1 MGNNGL
7 SKDDLNVILSGYRK
21 RNLSEYVISRAEED
35 LKSGLSKNQV
45 DLYAG
50 RKLPDANVK
59 AMSEALHM
67 GSSAKLVRKLANMDE
82 YRLKIVLSEVKG
94 GMSEDKILDVLSKDA
109 TAHGMQ
115 QLFSQ
120 IKADMAN
127 TKEPDKE
134 EARQEEDGKEEGKE
148 TVTSSQDTPYKPEDI
163 AKAMEP
169 VLVKFTEGLTEALK
183 PNLEYMNRMTESM
196 HEMQARFA
204 GENGRD
210 SEGRLNEEL
219 DRLEKQVKE
228 LQSDLAS
235 SAGVIKSK
243 ETEIGR
249 LKEEMAML
257 KDGQRTNQTAAEM
270 QIPAAGNAGAI
281 PFNNNSNSG
290 QYTSDNTA
298 KSGTGIKDDTD
309 TVPDTAA
316 GKKPVLMG
324 NCRTVLRAADGTEI
338 PVQIERTEARRPKGM
353 MAMAARFFGG
363 TQPQKALLNM
373 LIDKRLS
380 PEQLKEIKRAKDSHF
395 SDDELTDLIES
406 DLPAEEMAG
415 IIDVIMSD
423 RKQVV

>member
-21 RNLSEYVISRAEED
+21 RNLSEYVISTAEAD
-35 LKSGLSKNQV
+35 LKSGLGKNQV

-50 RKLPDANVK
+50 RRLPDVNVK

-67 GSSAKLVRKLANMDE
+67 GASAKLVRKLTNMDE
-82 YRLKIVLSEVKG
+82 YRLKIVLSEIKG
-94 GMSEDKILDVLSKDA
+94 GMAEDKILNVLSKDA

-120 IKADMAN
+120 IKEDMAN
-127 TKEPDKE
+127 TKEEKEPDKNE
-134 EARQEEDGKEEGKE
+134 DVKELSEDGKTDE
-148 TVTSSQDTPYKPEDI
+148 SAAAFQDTPYKTEDI
-163 AKAMEP
+163 VKVMEP
-169 VLVKFTEGLTEALK
+169 VLIKFTEGLTKALK
-183 PNLEYMNRMTESM
+183 PNLEYMSRMTESM
-196 HEMQARFA
+196 HEIQSRFA

-235 SAGVIKSK
+235 SAGVIRNK

-257 KDGQRTNQTAAEM
+257 KDGHNVM
-270 QIPAAGNAGAI
+270 GNAAKDTGLK
-281 PFNNNSNSG
+281 NNTDAVSG
-290 QYTSDNTA
+290 R
-298 KSGTGIKDDTD
+298 
-309 TVPDTAA
+309 TVGSTP
-316 GKKPVLMG
+316 GKNPVIIG
-324 NCRTVLRAADGTEI
+324 NCKTVLRAPDGTEI
-338 PVQIERTEARRPKGM
+338 PVQIERTEARRPKGV
-353 MAMAARFFGG
+353 MAMAAKLFNG
-363 TQPQKALLNM
+363 TQSQKALLKM

-380 PEQLKEIKRAKDSHF
+380 PEQLKEIKRAKDNHF
-395 SDDELTDLIES
+395 ADDELTDLIES

-415 IIDVIMSD
+415 IIDVIMAD
-423 RKQVV
+423 RK

>member
-21 RNLSEYVISRAEED
+21 RNLSEYVISRAEAD

-120 IKADMAN
+120 IKTDMAN
-127 TKEPDKE
+127 TKEPDKN
-134 EARQEEDGKEEGKE
+134 EAKQEEDGKEEGKE
-148 TVTSSQDTPYKPEDI
+148 TVTSSQDIPYKPEEI

-219 DRLEKQVKE
+219 DRLEKQVTGKGASERPCKLCRRDKE
-228 LQSDLAS
+228 QRD
-235 SAGVIKSK
+235 GDRQ
-243 ETEIGR
+243 TEGGDGDVEGR
-249 LKEEMAML
+249 SE
-257 KDGQRTNQTAAEM
+257 N
-270 QIPAAGNAGAI
+270 
-281 PFNNNSNSG
+281 
-290 QYTSDNTA
+290 
-298 KSGTGIKDDTD
+298 
-309 TVPDTAA
+309 
-316 GKKPVLMG
+316 
-324 NCRTVLRAADGTEI
+324 
-338 PVQIERTEARRPKGM
+338 
-353 MAMAARFFGG
+353 
-363 TQPQKALLNM
+363 
-373 LIDKRLS
+373 
-380 PEQLKEIKRAKDSHF
+380 
-395 SDDELTDLIES
+395 
-406 DLPAEEMAG
+406 
-415 IIDVIMSD
+415 
-423 RKQVV
+423 

>member
-1 MGNNGL
+1 MGSNGL
-7 SKDDLNVILSGYRK
+7 SKDDLNVILSEYRK
-21 RNLSEYVISRAEED
+21 RNLSEYVLKTAEAD
-35 LKSGLSKNQV
+35 LKSGLNKNQV
-45 DLYAG
+45 DLYAV
-50 RKLPDANVK
+50 RKLQDVNVK

-67 GSSAKLVRKLANMDE
+67 GASAKLARKLANMDE
-82 YRLKIVLSEVKG
+82 YRLKIVLAEIRG
-94 GMSEDKILDVLSKDA
+94 GMSEDKILNVLSKDA

-120 IKADMAN
+120 IKMDMAN
-127 TKEPDKE
+127 TEEEKEPDKPAE
-134 EARQEEDGKEEGKE
+134 TDKKEEPENKPHSDN
-148 TVTSSQDTPYKPEDI
+148 TDVSYKPEDI

-169 VLVKFTEGLTEALK
+169 MFIKFTEGLSEALR
-183 PNLEYMNRMTESM
+183 PNLEYMNRMADSM
-196 HEMQARFA
+196 NEIQSRFA
-204 GENGRD
+204 QDMSREK
-210 SEGRLNEEL
+210 EGRLNEEL

-228 LQSDLAS
+228 LKSDLAS

-249 LKEEMAML
+249 LREEMAMM
-257 KDGQRTNQTAAEM
+257 KDSKVQADVV
-270 QIPAAGNAGAI
+270 PAGRVQK
-281 PFNNNSNSG
+281 PVDNSG
-290 QYTSDNTA
+290 
-298 KSGTGIKDDTD
+298 KSTGDDSTG
-309 TVPDTAA
+309 VPDAVYD
-316 GKKPVLMG
+316 KKPMITG
-324 NCRTVLRAADGTEI
+324 NCQTVLRAPDGTEI